1 MKTVAFFICL
11 VGSSFAIPTYP
22 LMYKLGI
29 RGQKNT
35 EKTDFRMILDNSQPT
50 AISQKQHMEKTSAAR
65 QNVAVSMVDDPLV
78 ANKHETFIASH
89 LSNSSPLQVQDSSS
103 ETSEKEH
110 SEPELYL
117 NKDSLLPLQGSH
129 EKEEQALMVSG
140 EPKVKH
146 RTVKRQERSS
156 SKHHRKSGLEGIS
169 LQHIGPTLASDIQWS
184 DFVHTTSSKQSTSEN
199 FQLGKEK
206 KYSNIASHQ
215 GQNGEEN
222 PAEDFTLVQ
231 EQGAWKYNKKRVA
244 VSENNS
250 ESDEDMEEEATAE
263 ECSEIG
269 YIDRGQKTHLTI
281 QEDHYEN
288 KQNNDNRQSD
298 ETLRDSSQPFH
309 ITKRQDAGQEEEEK
323 NMQAR
328 EEATVSSRITK
339 QDQNIEWQGQ
349 KDEERLQDGNQN
361 TTKHEEVVRRKYM
374 EAQSIGNNNDNADN
388 NSDAGGNTDDFNQ
401 SQKGPAYQESE
412 RIQSNDHGS
421 ISAEQQREREEEDG
435 SVVINETDNNQHID
449 IKHFIN
455 VEQDYYSHEPANS
468 DSEEHAK
475 IASLLQNANTM
486 ESEDNVKTT
495 DSSHNKRESTSD
507 SSMKVLLFD
516 PCRNFHCKR
525 GKVCH
530 ADEQG
535 KLSCVCQDPAACPPT
550 KDYEH
555 ICGTDNKT
563 YEGICQLFG
572 MKCQLEGTKMGHQL
586 HLDYIGSC
594 KYIPPCTDYEADQF
608 PLRMRDW
615 LKNILIQYYEHYLD
629 RSGFLS
635 DKQQNKVQKI
645 YQNEKR
651 LMAGDHPIELLLHD
665 FEKNYHMYVYP
676 VHWQFHQ
683 LDQHPVDRL
692 LTHSELAPLRAS
704 LVPMEYCVTRF
715 FQECDADKDKHVCL
729 KEWCHCFGIKEEDID
744 ENLLF

>member
-35 EKTDFRMILDNSQPT
+35 EKTDFRMILDNSHPT
-50 AISQKQHMEKTSAAR
+50 AISQKQHMEKTSAVR
-65 QNVAVSMVDDPLV
+65 QNDAVSMMDDPPV
-78 ANKHETFIASH
+78 ANKHETFIESH

-103 ETSEKEH
+103 ETSEREH

-129 EKEEQALMVSG
+129 EKEEQVLMVSG
-140 EPKVKH
+140 EPKMEH

-156 SKHHRKSGLEGIS
+156 NKHHRKSGLERIS

-184 DFVHTTSSKQSTSEN
+184 DFVHTMSSKQSSSEN
-199 FQLGKEK
+199 FQFGKEK

-215 GQNGEEN
+215 DQDGEEN
-222 PAEDFTLVQ
+222 PEEDFTLVQ
-231 EQGAWKYNKKRVA
+231 EQDAWKYNKKRVA

-263 ECSEIG
+263 EWGEIG
-269 YIDRGQKTHLTI
+269 YIDRGQKTHLII
-281 QEDHYEN
+281 QEDHYKN

-298 ETLRDSSQPFH
+298 ETLRDSSQPFQ
-309 ITKRQDAGQEEEEK
+309 ITKRQDDGQEEEEE
-323 NMQAR
+323 NIQAR
-328 EEATVSSRITK
+328 EEATVSSRSTK

-349 KDEERLQDGNQN
+349 KAEERLQDGNQN
-361 TTKHEEVVRRKYM
+361 TTKPEEV
-374 EAQSIGNNNDNADN
+374 
-388 NSDAGGNTDDFNQ
+388 
-401 SQKGPAYQESE
+401 
-412 RIQSNDHGS
+412 
-421 ISAEQQREREEEDG
+421 
-435 SVVINETDNNQHID
+435 
-449 IKHFIN
+449 
-455 VEQDYYSHEPANS
+455 
-468 DSEEHAK
+468 
-475 IASLLQNANTM
+475 
-486 ESEDNVKTT
+486 VKTT
-495 DSSHNKRESTSD
+495 DSPHSKRESTSD
-507 SSMKVLLFD
+507 SSMKVFLFD
-516 PCRNFHCKR
+516 LCRNFHCKR

-530 ADEQG
+530 ADKQG

-563 YEGICQLFG
+563 YEGTCQLFG

-594 KYIPPCTDYEADQF
+594 KYIPPCTDYEADHF

-615 LKNILIQYYEHYLD
+615 LKNILIQYYEHELD

-635 DKQQNKVQKI
+635 DKQQSKVQKI

-683 LDQHPVDRL
+683 LDQPPVDRL

-715 FQECDADKDKHVCL
+715 FQECDADKDKHVSL